1 MAKYIKNND
10 SVERVWCGQT
20 VQSEAYYLI
29 ESSEETKWANDS
41 DVFDSIAD
49 DTLIVSSSNNTGG
62 HITDHAQAVNYL
74 KGDILDIDAEGRQ
87 VTRQAAAK
95 SGWTIL
101 IHNIEMETSNL
112 SGLYSKDY
120 LGNDS
125 NGLSTKFYDVNNAE
139 LTTQG
144 SIDTDCVRTELIFKP
159 NYDYEILGGNVFHVE
174 EPATDVRLW
183 CIGGMLEGGA
193 AYVKEMI
200 RGINFRYIAV
210 GDHIKVDG
218 RTTKYMRK
226 DTVGAPYQTNQLKFI
241 VKHNAGLKFKISIA
255 IEYFRE

>member
-1 MAKYIKNND
+1 MSKYIHNISGSQKTYRGFVIEDDVFFQIPTNQIIQFAGD
-10 SVERVWCGQT
+10 SAT
-20 VQSEAYYLI
+20 LAAI
-29 ESSEETKWANDS
+29 ASSEIKMSSDGITNIDDVGKQLSFLRDDFLFDVDS
-41 DVFDSIAD
+41 
-49 DTLIVSSSNNTGG
+49 
-62 HITDHAQAVNYL
+62 
-74 KGDILDIDAEGRQ
+74 EGRQ

-95 SGWTIL
+95 AGWTIL
-101 IHNIEMETSNL
+101 IHNIELETSNL
-112 SGLYSKDY
+112 TGLYSKDY

-125 NGLSTKFYDVNNAE
+125 NGLSVKFYDINNTE

-144 SIDTDCVRTELIFKP
+144 SIDTDCVKTELIFKP

-200 RGINFRYIAV
+200 RGVNFRYISV
-210 GDHIKVDG
+210 GDHIKIDG
-218 RTTKYMRK
+218 RTTKYMKK

-241 VKHNAGLKFKISIA
+241 IKHNAGLKFKISIA
-255 IEYFRE
+255 IEYFRA